1 MVHPPE
7 REGTPRSPASLRR
20 GRMLKSSMAMS
31 EHCCG
36 SCCWMACLLSKKN
49 VFVLFYDHVGLFALK
64 KWGGKGL
71 MQRECGGLIGQGE
84 CAGLCFFEKL
94 GGKGQG
100 R

>member
-1 MVHPPE
+1 M
-7 REGTPRSPASLRR
+7 
-20 GRMLKSSMAMS
+20 
-31 EHCCG
+31 
-36 SCCWMACLLSKKN
+36 
-49 VFVLFYDHVGLFALK
+49 FVLFYDYVGLFALK